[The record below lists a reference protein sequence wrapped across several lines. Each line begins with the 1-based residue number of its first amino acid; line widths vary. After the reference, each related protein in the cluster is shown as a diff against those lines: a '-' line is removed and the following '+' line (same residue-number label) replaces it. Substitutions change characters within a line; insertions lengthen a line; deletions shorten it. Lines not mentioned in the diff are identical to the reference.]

1 MTTARDDQLRE
12 VARLGFSNIGTFAEH
27 LVGHPLW
34 PHQLEMAMCPARR
47 RIVCA
52 GRQVGKSEEQ
62 AIEALWQSAT
72 KPGSFTLII
81 SAGETASLRLLER
94 IAVLASNSTLLA
106 SSVVDDTKTEI
117 TFSNGSR
124 IKSVPASQQQIRG
137 WSVDLLIIDEAG
149 FVSPEIWRA
158 AEPAIIARPGSRII
172 LSSSPWGGIDHFF
185 RQLWNL
191 GMNSQDEKYAAFHWP
206 SNISP
211 LISETDLEEIRERE
225 APHSFNREYMAE
237 WTDESGAYFTT
248 EEIDNSVADYQ
259 LVKPQESRGRY
270 TVVGGIDWGMSRDAN
285 AVVYLAANGDTE
297 LNRDKFGDT
306 PMFFVPWLEAHHR
319 MPYAEFINRLVD
331 NARHFG
337 VHRYISE
344 TNGVGQ
350 FPTQALQD
358 EVNKAGHAHGN
369 WFRDA
374 VAGGLQVQ
382 TWVNGAHT
390 DTNRKSG
397 GFGRIKGLLQQGR
410 LILPRHP
417 DLLRQLHA
425 LTFEQTE
432 GGQFKISVP
441 DNVGH
446 DDLAMALLQACSSIN
461 TWDSCW
467 PSHDGHYGTGEVLTT
482 GRGTK
487 IHTHPA
493 THPQESL
500 LHGSLKRV

>member
-1 MTTARDDQLRE
+1 MTTAHEEQLRE
-12 VARLGFSNIGTFAEH
+12 VARLGFANIGTFAEH

-94 IAVLASNSTLLA
+94 IAVLASNSPLLA
-106 SSVVDDTKTEI
+106 SSVVDDNKTEI

-124 IKSVPASQQQIRG
+124 IRSVPASQQQIRG

-191 GMNSQDEKYAAFHWP
+191 GMNAQDEKYASFHWP
-206 SNISP
+206 SSISP
-211 LISETDLEEIRERE
+211 LISDTDLEEIRERE
-225 APHSFNREYMAE
+225 APHYFNREYLAE

-248 EEIDNSVADYQ
+248 EEIDSAVADYQ
-259 LVKPQESRGRY
+259 MVKPQESRGRY
-270 TVVGGIDWGMSRDAN
+270 TVIGGIDWGMSRDAN
-285 AVVYLAANGDTE
+285 AVVYLAACGDTN
-297 LNRDKFGDT
+297 LNREKFGDT
-306 PMFFVPWLEAHHR
+306 PVFFVPWLEAHHR
-319 MPYAEFINRLVD
+319 MPYAEFIDRLVD
-331 NARHFG
+331 NARYFAIN
-337 VHRYISE
+337 RYVSE

-358 EVNKAGHAHGN
+358 KLQKG
-369 WFRDA
+369 WY
-374 VAGGLQVQ
+374 GGADTLQQ
-382 TWVNGAHT
+382 LTWVSGVHT

-410 LILPRHP
+410 LVLPRHP

-432 GGQFKISVP
+432 SGQFKISVP

-446 DDLAMALLQACSSIN
+446 DDLAMALLQACSSIL
-461 TWDSCW
+461 TWDACW
-467 PSHDGHYGTGEVLTT
+467 PTHDGQLGTGEILTNDH
-482 GRGTK
+482 GTK
-487 IHTHPA
+487 IYTHPA
-493 THPQESL
+493 THPQERL
-500 LHGSLKRV
+500 LRGGLKRV

>member
-1 MTTARDDQLRE
+1 MTTARDEQLRA
-12 VARLGFSNIGTFAEH
+12 VARHGFSDIGTFAENI
-27 LVGHPLW
+27 VGHPLW

-47 RIVCA
+47 RAVCA

-81 SAGETASLRLLER
+81 SAGETAALRLLER

-172 LSSSPWGGIDHFF
+172 LSSSPWGSIDHFF

-191 GMNSQDEKYAAFHWP
+191 GMDTQDEKYASFHWP
-206 SNISP
+206 SSISP
-211 LISETDLEEIRERE
+211 LISETDLEEIRQRE
-225 APHSFNREYMAE
+225 APHYFNREYMAE

-248 EEIDNSVADYQ
+248 EEIENSVADYQ
-259 LVKPQESRGRY
+259 LIRPQESRGRY

-285 AVVYLAANGDTE
+285 AVVYLAASGDTE

-319 MPYAEFINRLVD
+319 MPYADFIDRLVD
-331 NARHFG
+331 NARYFG
-337 VHRYISE
+337 VHRYVSE

-358 EVNKAGHAHGN
+358 KLHKE
-369 WFRDA
+369 WY
-374 VAGGLQVQ
+374 GGGGSLQQ
-382 TWVNGAHT
+382 LTWVNGVHT
-390 DTNRKSG
+390 DTSRKSG

-410 LILPRHP
+410 LVLPRHP

-432 GGQFKISVP
+432 SGQFKISVP

-461 TWDSCW
+461 TWDGCW
-467 PSHDGHYGTGEVLTT
+467 PSHDGHYGTGDTLTT
-482 GRGTK
+482 NNGTQ
-487 IHTHPA
+487 IRTHPA
-493 THPQESL
+493 THPQERL
-500 LHGSLKRV
+500 LQGSLKRV